1 MYLSNF
7 KNFFEDKTKE
17 NDPGFLQ
24 TGLGVELGME
34 WSDIVDALESEPW
47 FTANMALGGLNYKLG
62 KWKIVKGTLSPE
74 GCNIVAKDNK
84 RSYIDGRLN
93 KSPEQDE
100 NTYHLNRKQLED
112 FLTQGWGGATPAP
125 S

>member
-7 KNFFEDKTKE
+7 KNFFEE
-17 NDPGFLQ
+17 NKPDYLQ
-24 TGLGVELGME
+24 TGLGVELGMDWE
-34 WSDIVDALESEPW
+34 DIVDALENETW
-47 FTANMALGGLNYKLG
+47 FTANMPLGGLNYKLG

-84 RSYIDGRLN
+84 RSYVDGRLN
-93 KSPEQDE
+93 KSKEQDGE
-100 NTYHLNRKQLED
+100 IYHLNREQLIN
-112 FLTQGWGGATPAP
+112 FLTQGWSQSGGSP